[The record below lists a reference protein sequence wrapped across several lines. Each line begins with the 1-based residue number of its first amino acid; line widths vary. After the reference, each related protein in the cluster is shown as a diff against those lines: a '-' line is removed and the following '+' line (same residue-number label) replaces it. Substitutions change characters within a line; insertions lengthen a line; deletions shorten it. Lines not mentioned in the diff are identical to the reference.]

1 MDMDMD
7 TTIVLR
13 MKCNEE
19 TFPLRNH
26 FLFSVI
32 GNDFI
37 TFKTAVTSNFNRE
50 ATVKMGHGLEVAS
63 HYISNGSKVT
73 SLLKKSILP
82 STDHTYG
89 MDN

>member
-26 FLFSVI
+26 FLFAVI

-50 ATVKMGHGLEVAS
+50 ATVKMGNGLEVAS
-63 HYISNGSKVT
+63 QLYQ
-73 SLLKKSILP
+73 
-82 STDHTYG
+82 
-89 MDN
+89 